1 MFDRG
6 KNFRTSRD
14 AGFFR
19 GMPLF
24 FKLWFGFVFTV
35 FTIVMSIFAVVG
47 YSLFTIASDPDATA
61 RDVGRLI
68 GEAAAGYNEA
78 AGK

>member
-1 MFDRG
+1 MFNRG
-6 KNFRTSRD
+6 KKIRNIRLPYND
-14 AGFFR
+14 GFFS

-35 FTIVMSIFAVVG
+35 AMSIFAVVG

-61 RDVGRLI
+61 RDVGRLM
-68 GEAAAGYNEA
+68 GEVAAGYNEA
-78 AGK
+78 ASK

>member
-1 MFDRG
+1 MFNRD

-14 AGFFR
+14 TGFFR
-19 GMPLF
+19 GMPLS
-24 FKLWFGFVFTV
+24 FKLWFGFV

-61 RDVGRLI
+61 RDVGRLL
-68 GEAAAGYNEA
+68 GEVAAGYEEA